1 MRGVDES
8 ACDAAVDYLS
18 NFADLAAQAY
28 ANRTLA
34 EHYRKATR
42 AELILKSTLKTQAQ
56 KEAWAECQPEYLA
69 KCQREAEAI
78 KDLEWHRHNMARA
91 KAILD
96 MWRSL
101 NASDRELRRIR

>member
-1 MRGVDES
+1 MQGVDEK

-18 NFADLAAQAY
+18 NYADAAATAY
-28 ANRTLA
+28 ANRALA
-34 EHYRKATR
+34 EHYRKAIKAR
-42 AELILKSTLKTQAQ
+42 LILDAPGKTQGE
-56 KEAWAECQPEYLA
+56 KEAWAECHRDYIA
-69 KCQREAEAI
+69 KCESEADAI